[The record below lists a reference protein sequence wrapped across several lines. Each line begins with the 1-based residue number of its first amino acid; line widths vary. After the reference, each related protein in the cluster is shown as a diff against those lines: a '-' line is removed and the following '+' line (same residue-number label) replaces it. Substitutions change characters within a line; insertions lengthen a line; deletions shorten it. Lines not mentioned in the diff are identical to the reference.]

1 MNKTSTSEDNSL
13 IPSETWRL
21 KAGAFVIRAAHQLWG
36 KRNEDIIA
44 WIFEHGFK
52 NSFVKDH
59 LFGINRRFVSR
70 PAKNWGI
77 DNLGEKKINLE
88 PGITIPYIKDKNLLK
103 VFIYSHE
110 GSETGKVSIIEGS
123 STAPVILSNNNKACT
138 VAENLIQGYLLFQE
152 NGEKTDVLIFDYRL
166 KSLDEYTKTVLK
178 QYDHL
183 YIPESEASELNSY
196 FKNMRDF
203 FPEAHYIKNK

>member
-1 MNKTSTSEDNSL
+1 MNKINGPEYNSL

-36 KRNEDIIA
+36 KKNEDIIA

-59 LFGINRRFVSR
+59 LFGINRKPMSR

-77 DNLGEKKINLE
+77 DYFNDEKINLP
-88 PGITIPYIKDKNLLK
+88 PGITIPYIKNKNLLK

-123 STAPVILSNNNKACT
+123 STAPVILSNNNKTCT
-138 VAENLIQGYLLFQE
+138 TEEDLIQGYLLFQE
-152 NGEKTDVLIFDYRL
+152 KGEKTDVIIPDYRL
-166 KSLDEYTKTVLK
+166 KSMDEYTEAVLRK
-178 QYDHL
+178 YENL
-183 YIPESEASELNSY
+183 YIRENKYSELNSY
-196 FKNMRDF
+196 FKSMQDI
-203 FPEAHYIKNK
+203 FPDSHYMKKR